1 MSFSNEPTFDEPAKT
16 ESIENA
22 LGTSLK
28 VSSSKIFLLL
38 STLYILGR
46 VAGKICIH
54 LSQLSQTT
62 ALCCKNISVV
72 SALYLMLQILQYCV
86 QNYAGITRQTL
97 PDNIPGRAQAL
108 FFICF
113 CLFVS
118 FCFFCFFISLQLPVI
133 YFTAFLLFFF
143 LFLSDISVLWAATF
157 A

>member
-54 LSQLSQTT
+54 LSQFSQTT

-72 SALYLMLQILQYCV
+72 PALYLML

-97 PDNIPGRAQAL
+97 PDNITGRAQAL
-108 FFICF
+108 CFICF
-113 CLFVS
+113 S
-118 FCFFCFFISLQLPVI
+118 FC
-133 YFTAFLLFFF
+133 
-143 LFLSDISVLWAATF
+143 SVLFCVNIYLNRRPYSKNHTNSQQCLQSLVILME
-157 A
+157 